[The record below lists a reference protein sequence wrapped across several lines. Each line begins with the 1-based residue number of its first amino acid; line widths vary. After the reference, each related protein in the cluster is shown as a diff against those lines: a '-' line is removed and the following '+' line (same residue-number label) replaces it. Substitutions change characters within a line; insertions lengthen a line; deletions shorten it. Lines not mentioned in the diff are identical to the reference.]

1 MRILLGFV
9 SLIALVFGIAG
20 GATLLLER
28 RLAAAVPG
36 GLTFRVLRYNP
47 FTGQLSMADLRG
59 RDAQGRDVLAAD
71 TVTATA
77 NLTAVLT
84 GGVTLRKLH
93 VVAPRVRLGAAEFAF
108 GVPDVAGGRR
118 FASPISV
125 EGVVIT
131 GGSVIVEDAGERGTP
146 LVVNDID
153 LRLNQLAAVPRP
165 HEPIAFAV
173 EMAVYGTSVQ
183 LTGQVVSTP
192 EGPAG
197 YAVHVRA
204 RGLDVAAVLR
214 DFPLAAGLSLEQGR
228 GDVEGDV
235 LLSGGRVLVSGHA
248 RLGQTV
254 ARFADP
260 VVSAV
265 HARSVFIAL
274 DRFDVGAA
282 TGRVSRL
289 EVVGPAVTVSLREA
303 PGSELRALLTRLAPP
318 PEIVLRRVQ
327 VTDGK
332 LTLVRPGRAITVADV
347 DVAMQGGETSA
358 NVGFTVNAR
367 GAVGRQ
373 GRMAITGVVARDFT
387 AIDALLRVSQVDLAG
402 WRDLAT
408 AGAAEAGVL
417 TFDGRV
423 RIEGRPDVPVTVRMS
438 GQASVSDLRLPTG
451 FSAASVAVRVRRLD
465 WPDGAAILDSVVITR
480 PAFVYAAPG
489 LSGPWPLSLATGAV
503 TVVDGSV
510 SGGSNGVIRG
520 VSAAL
525 LPDESA
531 RAAHMK
537 VSGAMDGGVRI
548 DTNRWLPYDTAA
560 GETGIPLQT
569 VFHALADVYRVSS
582 RFAPGAPLDSA
593 LPGAVLRP

>member
-9 SLIALVFGIAG
+9 SLVAFVFGIAG
-20 GATLLLER
+20 GATLVLER
-28 RLAAAVPG
+28 RLGAAVPG
-36 GLTFRVLRYNP
+36 GLTFSVLRYNP
-47 FTGQLSMADLRG
+47 FTGHLSMADLRG
-59 RDAQGRDVLAAD
+59 RDAQGREVLSAD
-71 TVTATA
+71 AVTATA
-77 NLTAVLT
+77 DLTTILA

-93 VVAPRVRLGAAEFAF
+93 VVAPRVRLGAAGFPF
-108 GVPDVAGGRR
+108 GVPDVSGSRR
-118 FASPISV
+118 FTSSISV

-131 GGSVIVEDAGERGTP
+131 GGAVIVEDAGERGTP
-146 LVVNDID
+146 LVMDDID

-165 HEPIAFAV
+165 DEAIAFAV

-183 LTGQVVSTP
+183 LTGQAVRTQ

-197 YAVHVRA
+197 YRVHVRA
-204 RGLDVAAVLR
+204 RALDVAAVLR
-214 DFPLAAGLSLEQGR
+214 DFPLAPGLVLEQGR

-235 LLSGGRVLVSGHA
+235 LLSEGRVLVSGHA
-248 RLGQTV
+248 RLGPIV
-254 ARFADP
+254 ARFADRA
-260 VVSAV
+260 VSPL

-289 EVVGPAVTVSLREA
+289 EVGSPTVTVSLRDA
-303 PGSELRALLTRLAPP
+303 PGSELRAVLARLAPP

-332 LTLVRPGRAITVADV
+332 LTLARPGSTMTVADV
-347 DVAMQGGETSA
+347 DVAMQGAETSA

-367 GAVGRQ
+367 AAVGRQ
-373 GRMAITGVVARDFT
+373 GRVAVTGVLARDFT
-387 AIDALLRVSQVDLAG
+387 AVDALLRVAQLDLAS
-402 WRDLAT
+402 WRGFAA
-408 AGAAEAGVL
+408 AGAEAGVL

-423 RIEGRPDVPVTVRMS
+423 RIEGRPDVPATVRVS
-438 GQASVSDLRLPTG
+438 GQASVTDLRLPTG
-451 FSAASVAVRVRRLD
+451 FSAESVTVRVRRLD

-489 LSGPWPLSLATGAV
+489 LSGPWPLSIATGAV